1 MNSMSLK
8 NKLSLAAAAAIML
21 VGVIITVEVF
31 ISAKSRMET
40 GLAEQVGDMGN
51 TFASSVN
58 YWFNSKA
65 AAMKAVQPDPTN
77 EIEIVK
83 SLQQAKVA
91 GDFDNVFYA
100 RPDGSQL
107 NANGVVLP
115 PGNDDPR
122 KWDWYQKAAAN
133 PGTVYVSPPSIA
145 AATGQFV
152 VSMGKAVQVNGQ
164 NTAILG
170 IDVTVTE
177 LLNQLSKVQ
186 LPGDGSAF
194 LINNNGIILVH
205 TEKDQLSQ
213 PINKL
218 YPDLDVGTLQN
229 MRAGEYRLVQHN
241 GITERVYALPVT
253 GQDQMLILV
262 LDDEKVTAPLYNQMW
277 TSIGVL
283 AVVLALSMGA
293 FAIMCAALFRPLGVV
308 SQALAKIA
316 DGNGD
321 LTQLIPLSNN
331 DEVGQLA
338 ANFNKFVDSLHQLIA
353 HVRNQAKDIGNEATN
368 GLRRTKSSVQELS
381 RQQQEIAMVATAV
394 TEMASATQEI
404 ANNAE
409 QTAAAAIQSAESS
422 ESGKSLVNKTR
433 ESINELSGGVT
444 DATDVIAQLDRHA
457 QEISGILATIQG
469 IAEQTNLLA
478 LNAAIEAARAGEQG
492 RGFAVVADEVRVLSQ
507 RTAASTTEIQST
519 IETLQRTTQ
528 KAVNMMEKSRD
539 MAAHSV
545 QDALDASAALEEIT
559 RAVSSISDMANQIAT
574 AAEEQSHVTGEITTN
589 VTAIKDVADE
599 VASGAIQSEDDA
611 HRLQRQAEDLNS
623 KVAHF
628 IL

>member
-40 GLAEQVGDMGN
+40 GLAEQVDDMGN

-321 LTQLIPLSNN
+321 LTQRIPLSNN

-492 RGFAVVADEVRVLSQ
+492 RGFAVVADEVRTLST
-507 RTAASTTEIQST
+507 R
-519 IETLQRTTQ
+519 TQ
-528 KAVNMMEKSRD
+528 KATGQIQASITHIQHIMTAWEKI
-539 MAAHSV
+539 MAANLEQTRACV
-545 QDALDASAALEEIT
+545 QHTDASSLQMEQVVSELGQMTDYAAQISAAAQEQGVALADVTKNINELTELGEANLEQIKAIDINSHKVMQ
-559 RAVSSISDMANQIAT
+559 RA
-574 AAEEQSHVTGEITTN
+574 E
-589 VTAIKDVADE
+589 K
-599 VASGAIQSEDDA
+599 
-611 HRLQRQAEDLNS
+611 LNELCRT
-623 KVAHF
+623 F
-628 IL
+628 N

>member
-1 MNSMSLK
+1 MM
-8 NKLSLAAAAAIML
+8 
-21 VGVIITVEVF
+21 
-31 ISAKSRMET
+31 R
-40 GLAEQVGDMGN
+40 
-51 TFASSVN
+51 
-58 YWFNSKA
+58 
-65 AAMKAVQPDPTN
+65 
-77 EIEIVK
+77 K
-83 SLQQAKVA
+83 SLPHFTTKCGPVSACWPLFWHCLWA
-91 GDFDNVFYA
+91 H
-100 RPDGSQL
+100 SQL
-107 NANGVVLP
+107 CV
-115 PGNDDPR
+115 R
-122 KWDWYQKAAAN
+122 
-133 PGTVYVSPPSIA
+133 
-145 AATGQFV
+145 
-152 VSMGKAVQVNGQ
+152 
-164 NTAILG
+164 
-170 IDVTVTE
+170 
-177 LLNQLSKVQ
+177 
-186 LPGDGSAF
+186 
-194 LINNNGIILVH
+194 
-205 TEKDQLSQ
+205 
-213 PINKL
+213 
-218 YPDLDVGTLQN
+218 
-229 MRAGEYRLVQHN
+229 
-241 GITERVYALPVT
+241 
-253 GQDQMLILV
+253 
-262 LDDEKVTAPLYNQMW
+262 
-277 TSIGVL
+277 
-283 AVVLALSMGA
+283 
-293 FAIMCAALFRPLGVV
+293 ALFRPLGVV

-321 LTQLIPLSNN
+321 LTQRIPLSNN

-478 LNAAIEAARAGEQG
+478 LNAAIEAARAGGQG

>member
-1 MNSMSLK
+1 MVSL
-8 NKLSLAAAAAIML
+8 
-21 VGVIITVEVF
+21 
-31 ISAKSRMET
+31 
-40 GLAEQVGDMGN
+40 
-51 TFASSVN
+51 
-58 YWFNSKA
+58 
-65 AAMKAVQPDPTN
+65 
-77 EIEIVK
+77 
-83 SLQQAKVA
+83 
-91 GDFDNVFYA
+91 
-100 RPDGSQL
+100 
-107 NANGVVLP
+107 
-115 PGNDDPR
+115 
-122 KWDWYQKAAAN
+122 
-133 PGTVYVSPPSIA
+133 
-145 AATGQFV
+145 
-152 VSMGKAVQVNGQ
+152 GKAVQQNGQ
-164 NTAILG
+164 ISAILG
-170 IDVTVTE
+170 VDVTVTE

-205 TEKDQLSQ
+205 TEKEQLSQ
-213 PINKL
+213 PISKL
-218 YPDLDVGTLQN
+218 YAGLDYASLSS
-229 MRAGEYRLVQHN
+229 MKAGQFRLVQHN
-241 GITERVYALPVT
+241 NRTERVYVSPVS
-253 GQDQMLILV
+253 GQNQLLVLV
-262 LDDEKVTAPLYNQMW
+262 LDDDKVTAPLYTQMW

-283 AVVLALSMGA
+283 LVVLLISLGGFAL
-293 FAIMCAALFRPLGVV
+293 MCNALFRPLAVV

-321 LTQLIPLSNN
+321 LTQRIPLSNR

-353 HVRNQAKDIGNEATN
+353 HVRHQAKDIGDEASQ
-368 GLRRTKSSVQELS
+368 GLRRTKTSVQELG

-394 TEMASATQEI
+394 TEMSSATQEI

-422 ESGKSLVNKTR
+422 EAGKSLVNKTR
-433 ESINELSGGVT
+433 ESISHLADGVSE
-444 DATDVIAQLDRHA
+444 ATDVIAQLDRHA
-457 QEISGILATIQG
+457 QEINGILATIKG

-528 KAVNMMEKSRD
+528 KAVNMMEKSSD

-545 QDALDASAALEEIT
+545 QDALDASSALEEIT

-599 VASGAIQSEDDA
+599 IASGAIQAEDDA
-611 HRLQRQAEDLNS
+611 HKLQRQADDLNG